1 MAEYKVM
8 KSEHYKEMFD
18 LASYAFNKEKS
29 ASREK
34 KFNELCSVSDS
45 YGAFKEHALMSQ
57 LIVRPMEVY
66 VHGQSFKMGGIGYVS
81 SYPENRGGGDIAQL
95 ITLSLER
102 MKERGQTLSYLA
114 PFSYP
119 FYRRYGYEQCFD
131 ELHYTIDV
139 SELPRMPKSAGTIC
153 RVEWKEAKKIL
164 KEVYEERYKN
174 SVGPLKRSEWD
185 WEFLMLSREESSIAL
200 YYDEKG
206 RVQGYL
212 IYSFKGQAVGTF
224 VLQEMVYLSKSAFN
238 ELWNFVSSHKASF
251 HTFLYKTGAHENIAY
266 LFENPKM
273 KQELIPYM
281 MARIVT
287 IEEFLLIYPFKEQAP
302 QTFYIEVKDEQA
314 EWNAGVWKVELFL
327 TSRKVTHVVQSQEI
341 PEELL
346 VSGTIQSWT
355 QVFMNYR
362 TIEELAFF
370 DLIHGE
376 QKVLRDLSRRIPE
389 GIPVLYD
396 YF

>member
-1 MAEYKVM
+1 MTEYKVM
-8 KSEHYKEMFD
+8 KSEHDKEMFD

-45 YGAFKEHALMSQ
+45 YGAFKDNTLMSQ

-95 ITLSLER
+95 MTLSLEG
-102 MKERGQTLSYLA
+102 MKEQGQILSYLA

-131 ELHYTIDV
+131 QLQYTIDV
-139 SELPRMPKSAGTIC
+139 SELPRLPKSAGTIR

-164 KEVYEERYKN
+164 KEVYEERYKK

-212 IYSFKGQAVGTF
+212 IYSFKGQAAGTF
-224 VLQEMVYLSKSAFN
+224 VLQEMIYLSKSAFN
-238 ELWNFVSSHKASF
+238 ELWSFVSSHKASF
-251 HTFLYKTGAHENIAY
+251 HTFLYKTSAHENIAY
-266 LFENPKM
+266 LFENPRM
-273 KQELIPYM
+273 KQEFVPYM

-302 QTFYIEVKDEQA
+302 QTFYIEVEDEQA

-327 TSRKVTHVVQSQEI
+327 TSRKVTHMMQSQEI
-341 PEELL
+341 PRELL

>member
-1 MAEYKVM
+1 MTEYKVM
-8 KSEHYKEMFD
+8 QSEHYKEMFD

-34 KFNELCSVSDS
+34 KFNQLCSISNS
-45 YGAFKEHALMSQ
+45 YGAFKDTTLTSQ
-57 LIVRPMEVY
+57 LVVRPMEVY

-95 ITLSLER
+95 MTLSLEK
-102 MKERGQTLSYLA
+102 MNEQGQTLSYLA

-131 ELHYTIDV
+131 ELQYTIDV
-139 SELPRMPKSAGTIC
+139 SELPRMQKTSGTIR
-153 RVEWKEAKKIL
+153 RVEWEDAKSIL
-164 KEVYEERYKN
+164 KEVYGKRYQK

-185 WEFLMLSREESSIAL
+185 WDFLMLSREESSIAL

-206 RVQGYL
+206 QVKGYL
-212 IYSFKGQAVGTF
+212 IYSFKGQAAGTF
-224 VLQEMVYLSKSAFN
+224 ALQEMVYLSKSAFN

-251 HTFLYKTGAHENIAY
+251 HTFLYKTGVHEKIAY
-266 LFENPKM
+266 LFGNPRI
-273 KQELIPYM
+273 KQELNPYM
-281 MARIVT
+281 MARIVN
-287 IEEFLLIYPFKEQAP
+287 IKEFLLAYPFKEQAS
-302 QTFYIEVKDEQA
+302 QTFYLEVKDEQA
-314 EWNAGVWKVELFL
+314 DWNAGVWKVELFL
-327 TSRKVTHVVQSQEI
+327 TNRKATRLIESQEI
-341 PEELL
+341 PLESL

-355 QVFMNYR
+355 QIFMNYR

-370 DLIHGE
+370 DLIQGE
-376 QKVLRDLSRRIPE
+376 QQVLKDLSRRIPE